1 MDLSRVIAP
10 FVSPLGSAA
19 QAFPFAALAIA
30 LPFAVWHYRRHGHV
44 HPWRAFLGYSFI
56 FYLIIAC
63 FLVILPLPDLP
74 PGTAK
79 ADWNKS
85 YALVR
90 KPQLNPV
97 GFLEYIQRLP
107 AGMRRT
113 LAIFQAAFNVGLL
126 LPFGFYLVYLFR
138 VSILATGLAGFL
150 LSLLFELSQL
160 TGIFWLYPGPYR
172 LFDIGDLIL
181 NTSGAFIGAAL
192 AAILARQKILPDL
205 AMLKGPDT
213 PWIGVFRRG
222 TAFIIDGVAVA
233 ASALGL
239 SWIGGLIR
247 PGILSLEACAA
258 IAIAFWFLLL
268 PVVDGGSGLGKR
280 LVFCAV
286 RRRNGKGAGI
296 MRLLGRQAA
305 TWSIP
310 IVTLILGKMEGLPIG
325 LVPFLIILWAALFAA
340 NAASAIVGKEHE
352 SWIDRKLGIRVRN
365 TWKAGRKPAKGDKL
379 PARPHVS
386 RKGTR

>member
-1 MDLSRVIAP
+1 MDLTRVIAP
-10 FVSPLGSAA
+10 FVQPLGSAA
-19 QAFPFAALAIA
+19 RAFPFAVLAIA

-63 FLVILPLPDLP
+63 FLVVLPLPDLP
-74 PGTAK
+74 PDTAK
-79 ADWNKS
+79 EDWNKS

-90 KPQLNPV
+90 KPQLNPL
-97 GFLEYIQRLP
+97 GFLEYIQRVSP
-107 AGMRRT
+107 GMRRT
-113 LAIFQAAFNVGLL
+113 LAIFQAAFNVVLL

-138 VSILATGLAGFL
+138 VPILATVLAGFL

-181 NTSGAFIGAAL
+181 NTTGAFIGASL

-205 AMLKGPDT
+205 DALKGPDT

-222 TAFIIDGVAVA
+222 TAFIIDGVAA
-233 ASALGL
+233 TASALGL
-239 SWIGGLIR
+239 SWIGELIQ
-247 PGILSLEACAA
+247 PGRLSLESCGA
-258 IAIAFWFLLL
+258 IAIAVWFLFL
-268 PVVDGGSGLGKR
+268 PVIDDGRGLGKR

-296 MRLLGRQAA
+296 LRLLGRQAA
-305 TWSIP
+305 TWTVPMI
-310 IVTLILGKMEGLPIG
+310 TLLLHELEGLPIG
-325 LVPFLIILWAALFAA
+325 LVPFLIILWASLFVS

-365 TWKAGRKPAKGDKL
+365 TWKAGRKPA
-379 PARPHVS
+379 PS
-386 RKGTR
+386 RKKRGHI